1 MIGIDPDMLASDGTF
16 TAFYRPLADDF
27 YNISVR
33 LDSTV
38 PSASFMLSPT
48 DSSPVDHC
56 IIILPK
62 LENFSIIYIGYPF
75 HSIANFSCCVQSFEE
90 DSIST
95 TYQRLIPYA
104 AKVQVIG
111 ASSYSVICF

>member
-16 TAFYRPLADDF
+16 TAIYRPSADGF

-33 LDSTV
+33 LDSTIA
-38 PSASFMLSPT
+38 PDSFLLSPT
-48 DSSPVDHC
+48 DSSSVDHC

-62 LENFSIIYIGYPF
+62 LENISIIYIGYPF
-75 HSIANFSCCVQSFEE
+75 HSIANFSCCSQSFEG

-95 TYQRLIPYA
+95 TYQRLIPFA
-104 AKVQVIG
+104 AKLQVIG
-111 ASSYSVICF
+111 ASDYAVISF